1 MTARRSLARSAAST
15 ATAGVLSLFALIP
28 LVWVLTTSLR
38 SKPEILRNP
47 LGLPTTLNWQNYSEA
62 WVAGNFSQYFIN
74 SLIVVVPTVAGVLLL
89 SLLAA
94 YAFALYSFPMKRT
107 LFIVL
112 LFGMTVPVGILII
125 PLYYQMLGLGLL
137 DTLWAIILPQLALG
151 IPISTL
157 LLRTFIADLP
167 KEIIDAARMDGC
179 GSMRLLWRIVFPLS
193 RSAMITLVILQ
204 FMWIWN
210 QFLLPVVLIHDRA
223 ARTLPTALSA
233 FLGRYGTDTHLLM
246 AGAAISFLP
255 VVIIFIVFQRQFIK
269 GISAGALGST

>member
-1 MTARRSLARSAAST
+1 MSVRQSRSRSVTST
-15 ATAGVLSLFALIP
+15 GIAGFLSLFAVVP
-28 LVWVLTTSLR
+28 LLWVVTTSLR
-38 SKPEILRNP
+38 TKPEILREP
-47 LGLPTTLNWQNYSEA
+47 LGLPTALNWQNYVEA
-62 WVAGNFSQYFIN
+62 WTVGNFSQYFVN
-74 SLIVVVPTVAGVLLL
+74 SLLVAIPTVFGVLAL
-89 SLLAA
+89 SLFAG
-94 YAFALYSFPMKRT
+94 YAFALYRFPMKRM

-157 LLRTFIADLP
+157 LLRTFIADIP
-167 KEIIDAARMDGC
+167 GEIIDAARLDGC
-179 GSMRLLWRIVFPLS
+179 GSMRLLSRVVFPLS

-210 QFLLPVVLIHDRA
+210 QFLLPVVLIHDRD

-255 VVIIFIVFQRQFIK
+255 VVLIFVIFQRRFIK
-269 GISAGALGST
+269 GISAGALGSV

>member
-1 MTARRSLARSAAST
+1 MSARQSRSRSVTST
-15 ATAGVLSLFALIP
+15 AIAGFLSLFAVVP
-28 LVWVLTTSLR
+28 LLWVVTTSLR
-38 SKPEILRNP
+38 TKPEILREP
-47 LGLPTTLNWQNYSEA
+47 LGLPSALNWQNYAEA
-62 WVAGNFSQYFIN
+62 WTVGNFSQYFVN
-74 SLIVVVPTVAGVLLL
+74 SLLVAIPTVFGVLAL
-89 SLLAA
+89 SLFAG
-94 YAFALYSFPMKRT
+94 YAFALYRFPMKRM

-157 LLRTFIADLP
+157 LLRTFIADIP
-167 KEIIDAARMDGC
+167 GEIIDAARLDGC
-179 GSMRLLWRIVFPLS
+179 GSMRLLSRVVFPLS

-210 QFLLPVVLIHDRA
+210 QFLLPVVLIHDRD

-255 VVIIFIVFQRQFIK
+255 VVLIFVIFQRRFIK
-269 GISAGALGST
+269 GISAGALGSV

>member
-1 MTARRSLARSAAST
+1 VSASRKTVRSATST
-15 ATAGVLSLFALIP
+15 LTAGFLSLFAVVP
-28 LVWVLTTSLR
+28 LLWVLTTSVR
-38 SKPEILRNP
+38 TKPEILRDP
-47 LGLPTTLNWQNYSEA
+47 LGLPTEFHFGNYVEA
-62 WVAGNFSQYFIN
+62 WVAGNFSQYFLN
-74 SLIVVVPTVAGVLLL
+74 SLLVVVPTVAGVLAL

-94 YAFALYSFPMKRT
+94 YAFALYVFPMKRT

-125 PLYYQMLGLGLL
+125 PLYYQMLSLGLL
-137 DTLWAIILPQLALG
+137 DSLWAIILPQLALG

-157 LLRTFIADLP
+157 LLRTFIAELP
-167 KEIIDAARMDGC
+167 GDIIDAARLDGC
-179 GSMRLLWRIVFPLS
+179 GSMALLWRVVFPLS

-210 QFLLPVVLIHDRA
+210 QFLLPVVLIQDRD

-255 VVIIFIVFQRQFIK
+255 VVIIFVIFQKRFIK
-269 GISAGALGST
+269 GISAGALGSV

>member
-1 MTARRSLARSAAST
+1 LILSRKVARSAVST
-15 ATAGVLSLFALIP
+15 LTAGFLSLFAVVP
-28 LVWVLTTSLR
+28 LLWVMTTSVR
-38 SKPEILRNP
+38 TKPEILRNP
-47 LGLPTTLNWQNYSEA
+47 LGLPSTIHWENYTEA
-62 WVAGNFSQYFIN
+62 WVAGNFSQYFVN
-74 SLIVVVPTVAGVLLL
+74 SILVVVPTVAGVLLL

-94 YAFALYSFPMKRT
+94 YAFALYTFPMKRT
-107 LFIVL
+107 LFIAL

-125 PLYYQMLGLGLL
+125 PLYYQMLSLGLL

-157 LLRTFIADLP
+157 LLRTFIAELP
-167 KEIIDAARMDGC
+167 GEIIDAARLDGC
-179 GSMRLLWRIVFPLS
+179 GSMRLLWRVVFPLS

-210 QFLLPVVLIHDRA
+210 QFLLPVVLIHDRD

-255 VVIIFIVFQRQFIK
+255 VVIIFVIFQKRFIK
-269 GISAGALGST
+269 GISAGALGNA

>member
-1 MTARRSLARSAAST
+1 MSARQSRSRSVTST
-15 ATAGVLSLFALIP
+15 AIAGFLSLFAVVP
-28 LVWVLTTSLR
+28 LLWVATTSLR
-38 SKPEILRNP
+38 TKPEILREP
-47 LGLPTTLNWQNYSEA
+47 LGLPSALNWQNYVEA
-62 WVAGNFSQYFIN
+62 WTVGNFSQYFVN
-74 SLIVVVPTVAGVLLL
+74 SLLVAIPTVFGVLAL
-89 SLLAA
+89 SLFAG
-94 YAFALYSFPMKRT
+94 YAFALYRFPMKRM

-157 LLRTFIADLP
+157 LLRTFIADIP
-167 KEIIDAARMDGC
+167 GEIIDAARLDGC
-179 GSMRLLWRIVFPLS
+179 GSMRLLSRVVFPLS

-255 VVIIFIVFQRQFIK
+255 VVLIFVIFQRRFIK
-269 GISAGALGST
+269 GISAGALGSV

>member
-1 MTARRSLARSAAST
+1 MSARRSRSRSVTST
-15 ATAGVLSLFALIP
+15 AIAGFLSLLAVVP
-28 LVWVLTTSLR
+28 LLWVVTTSLR
-38 SKPEILRNP
+38 TKPEILREP
-47 LGLPTTLNWQNYSEA
+47 LGLPSALNWQNYAEA
-62 WVAGNFSQYFIN
+62 WTVGNFSQYFVN
-74 SLIVVVPTVAGVLLL
+74 SLLVAIPTVFGVLAL
-89 SLLAA
+89 SLFAG
-94 YAFALYSFPMKRT
+94 YAFALYRFPMKRM

-157 LLRTFIADLP
+157 LLRTFIADIP
-167 KEIIDAARMDGC
+167 GEIIDAARLDGC
-179 GSMRLLWRIVFPLS
+179 GSMRLLSRVVFPLS

-210 QFLLPVVLIHDRA
+210 QFLLPVVLIHDRD

-255 VVIIFIVFQRQFIK
+255 VVLIFVIFQRRFIK
-269 GISAGALGST
+269 GISAGALGSV

>member
-1 MTARRSLARSAAST
+1 MSGPRTLARSVSST
-15 ATAGVLSLFALIP
+15 GLAGLLSLFAVVP
-28 LVWVLTTSLR
+28 LLWVLTTSLR
-38 SKPEILRNP
+38 TKPEILRNP
-47 LGLPTTLNWQNYSEA
+47 LGLPTGLNWQNYSEA
-62 WVAGNFSQYFIN
+62 WTNGNFSQYFIN
-74 SLIVVVPTVAGVLLL
+74 SLVVVIPTVAGVLFL

-94 YAFALYSFPMKRT
+94 YAFALYTFPMKRT

-137 DTLWAIILPQLALG
+137 DSLWAIILPQLALG

-157 LLRTFIADLP
+157 LLRTFIAELP
-167 KEIIDAARMDGC
+167 RDIVDAARLDGC
-179 GSMRLLWRIVFPLS
+179 GSMRLLWRVVFPLS
-193 RSAMITLVILQ
+193 RSALITLVILQ

-210 QFLLPVVLIHDRA
+210 QFLLPVVLIHDRS

-255 VVIIFIVFQRQFIK
+255 VVIIFVIFQRQFIK
-269 GISAGALGST
+269 GISAGALGSA

>member
-1 MTARRSLARSAAST
+1 MSARRSRSRSVTST
-15 ATAGVLSLFALIP
+15 AIAGFLSLFAVVP
-28 LVWVLTTSLR
+28 LLWVVTTSLR
-38 SKPEILRNP
+38 TKPEILREP
-47 LGLPTTLNWQNYSEA
+47 LGLPSALNWQNYAEA
-62 WVAGNFSQYFIN
+62 WTVGNFSQYFVN
-74 SLIVVVPTVAGVLLL
+74 SLLVAIPTVFGVLAL
-89 SLLAA
+89 SLFAG
-94 YAFALYSFPMKRT
+94 YAFALYRFPMKRM

-157 LLRTFIADLP
+157 LLRTFIADIP
-167 KEIIDAARMDGC
+167 GEIIDAARLDGC
-179 GSMRLLWRIVFPLS
+179 GSMRLLSRVVFPLS

-210 QFLLPVVLIHDRA
+210 QFLLPVVLIHDRD

-255 VVIIFIVFQRQFIK
+255 VVLIFVIFQRRFIK
-269 GISAGALGST
+269 GISAGALGSV

>member
-1 MTARRSLARSAAST
+1 MSEPRSLSKSVSST
-15 ATAGVLSLFALIP
+15 VVAGFLALFAVVP
-28 LVWVLTTSLR
+28 LLWVLTTSVR
-38 SKPEILRNP
+38 SKPEILREP
-47 LGLPTTLNWQNYSEA
+47 LGLPTVIHWENYSEA
-62 WVAGNFSQYFIN
+62 WVAGNFSQYFVN
-74 SLIVVVPTVAGVLLL
+74 SLLVAIPTVAGVLIL

-107 LFIVL
+107 LFILL

-125 PLYYQMLGLGLL
+125 PLYYQMLSLGLL

-157 LLRTFIADLP
+157 LLRTFIAELP
-167 KEIIDAARMDGC
+167 RDIIDAARLDGC
-179 GSMRLLWRIVFPLS
+179 GSMSLLSRIVLPLS

-210 QFLLPVVLIHDRA
+210 QFLLPVVLIHDRS

-255 VVIIFIVFQRQFIK
+255 VVIIFVVFQKRFIK
-269 GISAGALGST
+269 GISAGALGSA

>member
-1 MTARRSLARSAAST
+1 MSAPHSRARSVS
-15 ATAGVLSLFALIP
+15 ATAIAGLLSLFALVP
-28 LVWVLTTSLR
+28 LLWVLTTSLR
-38 SKPEILRNP
+38 TKPEILRDP
-47 LGLPTTLNWQNYSEA
+47 LGLPGVLNWQNYVEA
-62 WVAGNFSQYFIN
+62 WTVGNFSQYFIN
-74 SLIVVVPTVAGVLLL
+74 SLLVVVPTVIGVLAL

-94 YAFALYSFPMKRT
+94 YAFALYTFPMKRL

-137 DTLWAIILPQLALG
+137 DSLWAIILPQLALG

-167 KEIIDAARMDGC
+167 KDIIDAARLDGC
-179 GSMRLLWRIVFPLS
+179 GSLRLLSRVVFPLS

-210 QFLLPVVLIHDRA
+210 QFLLPVVLIHDRD

-255 VVIIFIVFQRQFIK
+255 VVIIFVIFQRRFIK
-269 GISAGALGST
+269 GISAGALGNV

>member
-1 MTARRSLARSAAST
+1 MSARQSRSRSVTST
-15 ATAGVLSLFALIP
+15 AIAGFLSLFAVVP
-28 LVWVLTTSLR
+28 LLWVVTTSLR
-38 SKPEILRNP
+38 TKPEILREP
-47 LGLPTTLNWQNYSEA
+47 LGLPSALNWQNYVEA
-62 WVAGNFSQYFIN
+62 WTVGNFSQYFVN
-74 SLIVVVPTVAGVLLL
+74 SLLVAIPTVFGVLAL
-89 SLLAA
+89 SLFAG
-94 YAFALYSFPMKRT
+94 YAFALYRFPMKRM

-157 LLRTFIADLP
+157 LLRTFIADIP
-167 KEIIDAARMDGC
+167 GEIIDAARLDGC
-179 GSMRLLWRIVFPLS
+179 GSMRLLSRVVFPLS

-255 VVIIFIVFQRQFIK
+255 VVLIFVIFQRRFIK
-269 GISAGALGST
+269 GISAGALGSV

>member
-1 MTARRSLARSAAST
+1 VTST
-15 ATAGVLSLFALIP
+15 AIAGSLSLFAVVP
-28 LVWVLTTSLR
+28 LLWVVTTSLR
-38 SKPEILRNP
+38 TKPEILREP
-47 LGLPTTLNWQNYSEA
+47 LGLPSALNWQNYAEA
-62 WVAGNFSQYFIN
+62 WTVGNFSQYFVN
-74 SLIVVVPTVAGVLLL
+74 SLLVAIPTVFGVLAL
-89 SLLAA
+89 SLFAG
-94 YAFALYSFPMKRT
+94 YAFALYRFPMKRM

-157 LLRTFIADLP
+157 LLRTFIADIP
-167 KEIIDAARMDGC
+167 GEIIDAARLDGC
-179 GSMRLLWRIVFPLS
+179 GSMRLLSRVVFPLS

-210 QFLLPVVLIHDRA
+210 QFLLPVVLIHDRD

-255 VVIIFIVFQRQFIK
+255 VVLIFVIFQRRFIK
-269 GISAGALGST
+269 GISAGALGSV

>member
-1 MTARRSLARSAAST
+1 MSASRKTVRSATST
-15 ATAGVLSLFALIP
+15 LTAGFLSLFAVVP
-28 LVWVLTTSLR
+28 LLWVLTTSVR
-38 SKPEILRNP
+38 TKPEILRDP
-47 LGLPTTLNWQNYSEA
+47 LGLPTEFHFGNYVEA
-62 WVAGNFSQYFIN
+62 WVAGNFSQYFLN
-74 SLIVVVPTVAGVLLL
+74 SLLVVVPTVAGVLAL

-94 YAFALYSFPMKRT
+94 YAFALYVFPMKRT

-125 PLYYQMLGLGLL
+125 PLYYQMLSLGLL
-137 DTLWAIILPQLALG
+137 DSLWAIILPQLALG

-157 LLRTFIADLP
+157 LLRTFIAELP
-167 KEIIDAARMDGC
+167 GDIIDAARLDGC
-179 GSMRLLWRIVFPLS
+179 GSMALLWRVVFPLS

-210 QFLLPVVLIHDRA
+210 QFLLPVVLIQDRD

-255 VVIIFIVFQRQFIK
+255 VVIIFVIFQKRFIK
-269 GISAGALGST
+269 GISAGALGSV

>member
-1 MTARRSLARSAAST
+1 MSAPRSLVRSVSST
-15 ATAGVLSLFALIP
+15 AIAGLLSLFAVVP
-28 LVWVLTTSLR
+28 LLWVLTTSLR
-38 SKPEILRNP
+38 TKPEILRDP

-62 WVAGNFSQYFIN
+62 WVAGNFSQYFLN
-74 SLIVVVPTVAGVLLL
+74 SLVVVVPTVAGVLLL

-94 YAFALYSFPMKRT
+94 YAFALYTFPLKRT
-107 LFIVL
+107 LFILL

-125 PLYYQMLGLGLL
+125 PLYYQMLSLGLL

-157 LLRTFIADLP
+157 LLRTFIAELP
-167 KEIIDAARMDGC
+167 GEIIDAARLDGC
-179 GSMRLLWRIVFPLS
+179 GSTRLLWWIVFPLS

-255 VVIIFIVFQRQFIK
+255 VVIIFVIFQKRFIK
-269 GISAGALGST
+269 GISAGALGSG

>member
-1 MTARRSLARSAAST
+1 LSIPRSISRSVAST
-15 ATAGVLSLFALIP
+15 AVAGVLSLFAVVP
-28 LVWVLTTSLR
+28 LLWVMTTSLR
-38 SKPEILRNP
+38 SKPEILRDP
-47 LGLPTTLNWQNYSEA
+47 LGLPTTFNWQNYTEA
-62 WVAGNFSQYFIN
+62 WVSGNFSQYFVN
-74 SLIVVVPTVAGVLLL
+74 SLLVAVPTVAGVLVL

-94 YAFALYSFPMKRT
+94 YAFALYSFPFKRT
-107 LFIVL
+107 LFLVL

-125 PLYYQMLGLGLL
+125 PLYYQMLSLGLL
-137 DTLWAIILPQLALG
+137 DSLWAIILPQLALG

-157 LLRTFIADLP
+157 LLRTFIAELP
-167 KEIIDAARMDGC
+167 GEIIDAARLDGC
-179 GSMRLLWRIVFPLS
+179 GSAGLLWRIVFPLS

-210 QFLLPVVLIHDRA
+210 QFLLPVVLSHDRA

-255 VVIIFIVFQRQFIK
+255 VVVVFVVFQKRFIK
-269 GISAGALGST
+269 GISAGALGSA

>member
-1 MTARRSLARSAAST
+1 
-15 ATAGVLSLFALIP
+15 V
-28 LVWVLTTSLR
+28 
-38 SKPEILRNP
+38 
-47 LGLPTTLNWQNYSEA
+47 
-62 WVAGNFSQYFIN
+62 GNFSQYFVN
-74 SLIVVVPTVAGVLLL
+74 SLVVAIPTVFGVLAL
-89 SLLAA
+89 SLFAA
-94 YAFALYSFPMKRT
+94 YAFALYAFPMKRM
-107 LFIVL
+107 LFMVL

-157 LLRTFIADLP
+157 LLHTFIADIP
-167 KEIIDAARMDGC
+167 GEIIDAARLDGC
-179 GSMRLLWRIVFPLS
+179 GSMSLLSRVVFPLS

-210 QFLLPVVLIHDRA
+210 QFLLLVVLIHDRD

-255 VVIIFIVFQRQFIK
+255 VVLIFVIFQRRFIK
-269 GISAGALGST
+269 GISAGALGSV

>member
-1 MTARRSLARSAAST
+1 VSASRKTVRSATST
-15 ATAGVLSLFALIP
+15 LTAGFLSLFAVVP
-28 LVWVLTTSLR
+28 LPWVLTTSVR
-38 SKPEILRNP
+38 TKPEILRDP
-47 LGLPTTLNWQNYSEA
+47 LGLPTEFHFGNYVEA
-62 WVAGNFSQYFIN
+62 WVAGNFSQYFLN
-74 SLIVVVPTVAGVLLL
+74 SLLVVVPTVAGVLAL

-94 YAFALYSFPMKRT
+94 YAFALYVFPMKRT

-125 PLYYQMLGLGLL
+125 PLYYQMLSLGLL
-137 DTLWAIILPQLALG
+137 DSLWAIILPQLALG

-157 LLRTFIADLP
+157 LLRTFIAELP
-167 KEIIDAARMDGC
+167 GDIIDAARLDGC
-179 GSMRLLWRIVFPLS
+179 GSMALLWRVVFPLS

-210 QFLLPVVLIHDRA
+210 QFLLPVVLIQDRD

-255 VVIIFIVFQRQFIK
+255 VVIIFVIFQKRFIK
-269 GISAGALGST
+269 GISAGALGSV

>member
-1 MTARRSLARSAAST
+1 MSRARSRGQSVTST
-15 ATAGVLSLFALIP
+15 AIAGFLSLFALVP
-28 LVWVLTTSLR
+28 LLWVMTTSLR
-38 SKPEILRNP
+38 TKPEILREP
-47 LGLPTTLNWQNYSEA
+47 LGLPTALHWQNYSEA
-62 WVAGNFSQYFIN
+62 WVTGNFSQYFVN
-74 SLIVVVPTVAGVLLL
+74 SVVVVVPTVIGVLFF
-89 SLLAA
+89 SLLAG
-94 YAFALYSFPMKRT
+94 YAFALYRFPMKRT
-107 LFIVL
+107 LFLVL

-125 PLYYQMLGLGLL
+125 PLYYQMLSLGLL

-157 LLRTFIADLP
+157 LLRTFIAELP
-167 KEIIDAARMDGC
+167 GEIIDAGRLDGC
-179 GSMRLLWRIVFPLS
+179 GSFRLLSRIVFPLS

-255 VVIIFIVFQRQFIK
+255 VVIIFVLFQKRFIK